1 MEQVIQYPDELRKYE
16 FLEELPAAKVL
27 EWAFKEY
34 GKRAAIGTSLQK
46 TGTAIIDITSKV
58 VDEFRVYF
66 VDTLCHFK
74 ETYELLEEIEKRYN
88 IKIER
93 YTPDKEKL
101 EELQREFGQFPY
113 YSKFGR
119 SRCCR
124 IKKVEPN
131 ERALKTLDVWISGL
145 RFDQSEFRK
154 SNARKVEIIERE
166 GRKILKINPLYDWT
180 EKDVDEY
187 IKKNNVP
194 YNKLY
199 DYKSPYGEVYKVI
212 GCQPCHIPI
221 FPTRHKRAGK
231 FPWECGEKEC
241 GIHIDGSGI

>member
-1 MEQVIQYPDELRKYE
+1 MEQIIQNVDELRKYE
-16 FLEELPAAKVL
+16 FLEELPASKVL
-27 EWAFKEY
+27 EWAFSEF
-34 GKRAAIGTSLQK
+34 GERAAIGTSLQK
-46 TGTAIIDITSKV
+46 TGVAIIDIASKA
-58 VDEFRVYF
+58 VDDFRVFF
-66 VDTLCHFK
+66 VDTLSHFR
-74 ETYELLEEIEKRYN
+74 ETYDLLEEVEKRYN
-88 IKIER
+88 IRIER
-93 YTPDKEKL
+93 FKPDTGKL
-101 EELQREFGQFPY
+101 ENLQRDLGQFPH

-119 SRCCR
+119 SECCK

-145 RFDQSEFRK
+145 RFDQSDFRK
-154 SNARKVEIIERE
+154 SNARKVEIVEKDT
-166 GRKILKINPLYDWT
+166 RKILKINPLYDWT
-180 EKDVDEY
+180 EKDIDDYTNEH
-187 IKKNNVP
+187 NLP

-221 FPTRHKRAGK
+221 FPGRHKRAGK